1 MSNNQITIAFFN
13 LTETKVKDDVLTS
26 IAKHYGISNKEAL
39 EEILDDEAESLLDYL
54 TGSVRTATH
63 ALMQKHGL
71 A

>member
-1 MSNNQITIAFFN
+1 MNNNQITIAFFN

>member
-1 MSNNQITIAFFN
+1 MTNNQITIAFFN

-26 IAKHYGISNKEAL
+26 IAKHYGISNEEAL
-39 EEILDDEAESLLDYL
+39 AEVLDDEAESLLDYL

-63 ALMQKHGL
+63 VLMQKHGL